1 MPPAAEGVGRRRGLG
16 RRERETKG
24 AADSGDDGLGRRGRW
39 RRDLSARSGAWP
51 IWIEGGG
58 GRVREKRIEGGV
70 ARVCFGWGY
79 IVSLGAFTKL
89 TWLFRSCARVTRDSW
104 GDLVIS
110 VQKIR
115 RRENCRPELNFH
127 VYNWGVCVL

>member
-1 MPPAAEGVGRRRGLG
+1 MALVEGDSLVDLDWGDGGGGVDATGRWGG
-16 RRERETKG
+16 ERETKG
-24 AADSGDDGLGRRGRW
+24 VADSRYDGLGRRWRW

-79 IVSLGAFTKL
+79 LVSLGAFTKL
-89 TWLFRSCARVTRDSW
+89 TWLFGSCARVTRDSW
-104 GDLVIS
+104 G
-110 VQKIR
+110 
-115 RRENCRPELNFH
+115 
-127 VYNWGVCVL
+127 